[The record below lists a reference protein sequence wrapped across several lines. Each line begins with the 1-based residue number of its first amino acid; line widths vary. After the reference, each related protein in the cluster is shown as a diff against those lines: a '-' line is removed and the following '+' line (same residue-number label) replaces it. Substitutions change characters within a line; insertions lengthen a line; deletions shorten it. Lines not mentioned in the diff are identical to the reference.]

1 MTTTRAF
8 SDNRQ
13 RTATP
18 LAVRCLRPRPR
29 RVACWLTFL
38 RATVLCCST
47 AAAVE
52 VTYSLTLWIACL
64 MDLSAVTTS
73 PEMPLSDPISL
84 VILSVA
90 CFA

>member
-1 MTTTRAF
+1 MTTTRGF

-13 RTATP
+13 ACCP
-18 LAVRCLRPRPR
+18 MLAAAARCML
-29 RVACWLTFL
+29 VDISSV
-38 RATVLCCST
+38 TVLCCST

-64 MDLSAVTTS
+64 MDLSAVKIS
-73 PEMPLSDPISL
+73 PEMPLSDPISW
-84 VILSVA
+84 VTLSVA